1 MGERFDREERVKAM
15 NGIELLFFIFLVAL
29 SGIIVGIFIG
39 FGMGQ
44 QHTLAEVDRER
55 RRQPRTRSPNGP
67 QWATNVAVRREDV
80 LDAEV
85 LD

>member
-1 MGERFDREERVKAM
+1 M
-15 NGIELLFFIFLVAL
+15 NGIELFFFIFLVAL
-29 SGIIVGIFIG
+29 AGIIVGIFIG

-44 QHTLAEVDRER
+44 QHILAAIDKEKVDVLREYK
-55 RRQPRTRSPNGP
+55 
-67 QWATNVAVRREDV
+67 ANVAVRREDV